1 MYVRI
6 IQIQCVHVQT
16 NAIAVPM
23 DLFVGVAQGFHNL
36 PRLYGDDTVRRQSR
50 VDDLPSG
57 LKAAGE
63 EFLYGTYDAVTG
75 LVTQPYHG
83 AKERGVTGFA
93 TGVGKGLSGLVVKE
107 AAAVVGPIGFAM
119 KGVHKEF
126 TKNRTPTAAIRR
138 AREAQGYKE
147 LRELSPAQ
155 RKETLERVL
164 NGWAVMQELWA
175 EADRTKRQ
183 PGVLGAVKGRF
194 RLEKE
199 KREWEK
205 HGAFESV
212 GMSQKALEAHKAGV
226 KIDEVLGQDE
236 GRRGEKAAK
245 MVDRQTMGESTDRS
259 NTARSVALHESGGAD
274 GDDIQQPRRQQ

>member
-1 MYVRI
+1 M
-6 IQIQCVHVQT
+6 
-16 NAIAVPM
+16 
-23 DLFVGVAQGFHNL
+23 

-63 EFLYGTYDAVTG
+63 EFVYGTYDAFTG

-126 TKNRTPTAAIRR
+126 TKKRTPGAAIRR

-147 LRELSPAQ
+147 LRELSPGEY
-155 RKETLERVL
+155 KDTHERVS
-164 NGWAVMQELWA
+164 NGWAFMQELWA
-175 EADRTKRQ
+175 EADRTKRGA
-183 PGVLGAVKGRF
+183 GVLGAVKGRF

-212 GMSQKALEAHKAGV
+212 GMSQKALEAHKRGV
-226 KIDEVLGQDE
+226 RIDEVLGPDS
-236 GRRGEKAAK
+236 GRRGEKAAQ
-245 MVDRQTMGESTDRS
+245 MVDRQTMDETS
-259 NTARSVALHESGGAD
+259 NRLKNVGTVTPHKGRRAD
-274 GDDIQQPRRQQ
+274 ADHIQQSRRQQ